1 MANEHSQIVPSMQP
15 TAKVADFKFW
25 CQKVL
30 PLVYDDSLSYY
41 EVLNKMVVYLNQ
53 VIDNINADIDNVA
66 ELEDDFLLLQEY
78 VNNFFD
84 DIDQLVT
91 YTERAE
97 AAQTAAATSA
107 INAAS
112 SASNAATSAV
122 NAASSAGS
130 AATSALNAMDAKDAA
145 VAAKTAAESALANAQ
160 TAAINAAASATA
172 AGNSADAASGSAIN
186 AAASAASALQNFQ
199 LADAARVAAQS
210 AADDA
215 EAAAELIDM
224 DATASDVGKAIIVK
238 TVSGGKVTAY
248 EFGESG
254 GGGGGGTGGIIN
266 TIENVP
272 VASFDDG
279 TDAPVVELIIGIEP
293 VQSGSGDPAPDNE
306 RPISGWTGVN
316 IWDDPFYGGT
326 IKWNQL
332 AKNGNF
338 ATDSNWVASSG
349 TSYAINNGI
358 ASVHRDSGVGIQADF
373 GIDDNDSVQGIGSH
387 KYLVFATLQTTNG
400 QVDIIPTGTASEGR
414 TGYASYPNKTRVSA
428 FAEVPAETTR
438 RIRCSIRGYTG
449 GANIES
455 AIDYTVENVTAYDL
469 TAMFGAGKEPTTA
482 AEFVAL
488 FPDEYYDYN
497 VSYTETTVGAI
508 RGVENRHLE
517 LPFPVE
523 AGTAYGG
530 TLTNLGTGEWKLR
543 VDRAKYIGTWG
554 SSGGSDLG
562 TVTRRA
568 FTLPIRADIS
578 DIPNRNG
585 KHLCNIA
592 PYVYRYSDDYLHYY
606 IATETTLYMF
616 LPNNTSAD
624 TQFEAVYPIET
635 PVEYTLTTSEIIE
648 LLAGYNNV
656 WADTGNINLLK
667 YIANGKQYVDEKD
680 SLVKALIAKEL
691 DSMIA
696 DTALVANDFRIVNN
710 TLYKITGNIASGG
723 TLTPGTNCVA
733 TTIGEVLKTL
743 LT

>member
-66 ELEDDFLLLQEY
+66 ELEDDFLLLQQY

-122 NAASSAGS
+122 NAANSAGS
-130 AATSALNAMDAKDAA
+130 SATSALNAMDAKDAA
-145 VAAKTAAESALANAQ
+145 VAAKTAAEAALANAQ
-160 TAAINAAASATA
+160 TAANNAAASATA

-199 LADAARVAAQS
+199 LSDAARVAAQE
-210 AADDA
+210 AAEDA
-215 EAAAELIDM
+215 EEAAELIDM
-224 DATASDVGKAIIVK
+224 DATASGVGKAIIVK

-254 GGGGGGTGGIIN
+254 GGGGTGGIVI

-279 TDAPVVELIIGIEP
+279 TDAPVVELVVGIEP
-293 VQSGSGDPAPDNE
+293 VQGGSGDPAPDNE
-306 RPISGWTGVN
+306 RPISGWAGANVYVAKKNILNLNNITVYSGSNFTPNDTIDLSTPYIFEGFASAGYYTSQNKPNDIVITENSISFKTVTNWYGIGVSVPLKPSTTYVLKRN
-316 IWDDPFYGGT
+316 LTNCTTQIAFY
-326 IKWNQL
+326 
-332 AKNGNF
+332 
-338 ATDSNWVASSG
+338 D
-349 TSYAINNGI
+349 
-358 ASVHRDSGVGIQADF
+358 RDSKFISQLTIYTDGLFTAPNNAYF
-373 GIDDNDSVQGIGSH
+373 GILTFSYNQVGQEVKAEDLQVEVGSVSSD
-387 KYLVFATLQTTNG
+387 Y
-400 QVDIIPTGTASEGR
+400 E
-414 TGYASYPNKTRVSA
+414 
-428 FAEVPAETTR
+428 
-438 RIRCSIRGYTG
+438 TG
-449 GANIES
+449 GYEVYEI
-455 AIDYTVENVTAYDL
+455 T
-469 TAMFGAGKEPTTA
+469 
-482 AEFVAL
+482 
-488 FPDEYYDYN
+488 FP
-497 VSYTETTVGAI
+497 I
-508 RGVENRHLE
+508 
-517 LPFPVE
+517 E
-523 AGTAYGG
+523 AGTVYGG
-530 TLTNLGTGEWKLR
+530 TLRNLGTGEWKLR
-543 VDRAKYIGTWG
+543 LDRGIM
-554 SSGGSDLG
+554 DLG
-562 TVTRRA
+562 EVTEYNCTYYPTYHIFRITGYGSASNTPLSPTRNFCSCYKYQA
-568 FTLPIRADIS
+568 GSMASLNTFCLGQTGFFDGDILVKTEEYTDTSTFKTAMAGQKIVYELATPI
-578 DIPNRNG
+578 
-585 KHLCNIA
+585 
-592 PYVYRYSDDYLHYY
+592 
-606 IATETTLYMF
+606 
-616 LPNNTSAD
+616 
-624 TQFEAVYPIET
+624 
-635 PVEYTLTTSEIIE
+635 EYTLTSANIIE
-648 LLAGYNNV
+648 LLSGYNNI
-656 WADTGNINLLK
+656 WADTGDINLLK

-733 TTIGEVLKTL
+733 TTVGEVLKTL
-743 LT
+743 LS